1 MANTE
6 TQNVAPPP
14 TGPAA
19 SAASP
24 PVRKKSGRPT
34 VLKTLTRDR
43 IGMVGA
49 VLIVIIMLAAAFAP
63 LIATHDPT
71 QIHGRERLLGPSL
84 KYLLGTDELG
94 RDLFSRA
101 LYGARVSLQVSLTVV
116 TFAALIGISLGVLSG
131 YFRGW
136 FDSVTMRVMDV
147 LFAFPTILL
156 ALAVVATLGT
166 ATHNL
171 IIALIIVYVP
181 TFARITRGASM
192 TVSKE
197 VYVEAARSVGVRHV
211 QILFKHILPNITAPI
226 AVQLT
231 ISLAYAIL
239 VESSLSYLGLGVQP
253 PEASW
258 GAMLA
263 SGKVHME
270 RSMWPS
276 LVPGLFIVT
285 TVLGFNL
292 LGDALRDSLDPRLR
306 SALR

>member
-1 MANTE
+1 VANIDTSIA
-6 TQNVAPPP
+6 APPP
-14 TGPAA
+14 SGGPAPA
-19 SAASP
+19 QKRPRSVRPSAW
-24 PVRKKSGRPT
+24 R
-34 VLKTLTRDR
+34 VLARDR
-43 IGMVGA
+43 IGMIGA
-49 VLIVIIMLAAAFAP
+49 VLVVIVMLAALLAP
-63 LIATHDPT
+63 WLAPYDPT
-71 QIHGRERLLGPSL
+71 EIHARDRLQGPSL
-84 KYLLGTDELG
+84 TYLLGTDELG

-101 LYGARVSLQVSLTVV
+101 LFGARVSLQVSLTVV
-116 TFAALIGISLGVLSG
+116 FFAALIGIALGIVSG
-131 YFRGW
+131 YFRGMV
-136 FDSVTMRVMDV
+136 DSIVMRLMDI

-181 TFARITRGASM
+181 TFARISRGAAL

-197 VYVEAARSVGVRHV
+197 TYVEAARAAGVRNIN
-211 QILFKHILPNITAPI
+211 ILLKHILPNITAPI

-253 PEASW
+253 PQASW
-258 GAMLA
+258 GSMLA
-263 SGKVHME
+263 AGKIHME
-270 RSMWPS
+270 RSLWPS
-276 LVPGLFIVT
+276 AVPGLFIVV

-306 SALR
+306 SAMR